1 MTLIIDRDNPKKLY
15 VQLLEILKDK
25 IEDGEWAVDTQIPT
39 EDELCK
45 TYEISKATVRQAVAS
60 LVRNGYL
67 LKQQGRGTF
76 VCKRVIPEGLS
87 MLTSF
92 RELMLEAKVV
102 FSTRVLAQTVLM
114 PTDDLDIKLD
124 IPEDTHVIYLK
135 RLRVVEDEPIL
146 LQESYLPYHI
156 CPQLLQDN
164 LEENSLLEILEDKY
178 QIKITKVQEF
188 IEIAPVTDN
197 EGDLLGLQPGTAAL
211 LLEQRFFAGTR
222 EIMYTR
228 SLKRP
233 ERFRFSI
240 ERERKT

>member
-1 MTLIIDRDNPKKLY
+1 MTLVIDRDNPKKLY

-102 FSTRVLAQTVLM
+102 FSTKVLAQTVLM

-156 CPQLLQDN
+156 CPQLLQDD

-197 EGDLLGLQPGTAAL
+197 EGDLLGLQPGTPAL

>member
-102 FSTRVLAQTVLM
+102 FSTKVLAQTVLM

-156 CPQLLQDN
+156 CPQLLQDD

-197 EGDLLGLQPGTAAL
+197 EGDLLGLQPGTPAL

>member
-1 MTLIIDRDNPKKLY
+1 MTVIINRDNPKKLY
-15 VQLLEILKDK
+15 VQLLEILKGK
-25 IEDGEWAVDTQIPT
+25 IERGEWAVDAQIPT
-39 EDELCK
+39 EDDLCK
-45 TYEISKATVRQAVAS
+45 MYEVSKATVRQAVAE
-60 LVRNGYL
+60 LVRTGYL

-114 PTDDLDIKLD
+114 PTDDLDLKLN

-156 CPQLLQDN
+156 CPQLLQDD
-164 LEENSLLEILEDKY
+164 LEQHSLLEILENKY

-188 IEIAPVTDN
+188 IEVTPVSDD
-197 EGDLLGLQPGTAAL
+197 EGNLLGLRTGTPAL

-233 ERFRFSI
+233 ERFRFFI